1 MTYCEHCGEKIDYL
15 PFKCKYCGGNFCQQH
30 RLPENHDCSFEM
42 RHPFKLGQPQTDSEK
57 KPLNLK
63 KYLKRQEKLI
73 AESKKKPSFRNNDIN
88 GPKILLIFILLASII
103 GSILYLF
110 QFEGFIYFNISSLIT
125 NYTYYTIFT
134 SLFVTVIS
142 LNNPLVVI
150 DLLLLAIVL
159 YFTYILSKSI
169 DFRFGTKF
177 LFKLY
182 LVSALFSLVFF
193 IFLRL
198 TLIYIYPI
206 PDSSYLFS
214 IGFAWGGILG
224 LISYP
229 LFPAMNREVTALM
242 TIIPI
247 RLRARSFL
255 CCIILF
261 RIIPILFGPPYS
273 FVFYLPDLGGIL
285 GAYLLYKS
293 QLKYHN

>member
-1 MTYCEHCGEKIDYL
+1 MTYCEHCGEEIGYL
-15 PFKCKYCGGNFCQQH
+15 PFKCKYCGGNFCQLH

-42 RHPFKLGQPQTDSEK
+42 RHPFRLGQTQTDSEK

-73 AESKKKPSFRNNDIN
+73 AASKKKTNFRSDAID
-88 GPKILLIFILLASII
+88 GPKTLLISILLASII
-103 GSILYLF
+103 GSILYIF
-110 QFEGFIYFNISSLIT
+110 QFQGFIYFNLSNLIT

-134 SLFVTVIS
+134 SLFITEIS
-142 LNNPLVVI
+142 LNSPLIVI
-150 DLLLLAIVL
+150 DLLLLTVVL

-169 DFRFGTKF
+169 DLRFGTRF

-193 IFLRL
+193 VFLRL
-198 TLIYIYPI
+198 TIIYIFPI
-206 PDSSYLFS
+206 PESSYLFS

-229 LFPAMNREVTALM
+229 LFPAMNREITALM

-247 RLRARSFL
+247 RMRARSFL
-255 CCIILF
+255 FIIILF
-261 RIIPILFGPPYS
+261 RIFPILFSPLS

-285 GAYLLYKS
+285 GAYLLYKK
-293 QLKYHN
+293 QLKQHYD